1 MTGVFMFLHAL
12 VCVFLAM
19 IILMQ
24 SGRGGGLT
32 EGFAAAESIFG
43 AKTSSFLVKT
53 TAVLACAFLITC
65 LSLAILSSQS
75 GRSLM
80 VAPAAV
86 SGAEGMTV
94 PKTQPA
100 APSVDEKAIELLPT
114 NSTVQ

>member
-80 VAPAAV
+80 AAPAAV
-86 SGAEGMTV
+86 SGAVGGAV
-94 PKTQPA
+94 PKTQPVT
-100 APSVDEKAIELLPT
+100 PSAGEKTMEPLPA
-114 NSTVQ
+114 NSTAQ

>member
-1 MTGVFMFLHAL
+1 MTGFFMFLHAL
-12 VCVFLAM
+12 VCVLLAL
-19 IILMQ
+19 IVLMQ

-80 VAPAAV
+80 ATPAAV
-86 SGAEGMTV
+86 AGAPV
-94 PKTQPA
+94 KAVQKTQPVT
-100 APSVDEKAIELLPT
+100 PSVDEKTIELLPT
-114 NSTVQ
+114 NSTAQ